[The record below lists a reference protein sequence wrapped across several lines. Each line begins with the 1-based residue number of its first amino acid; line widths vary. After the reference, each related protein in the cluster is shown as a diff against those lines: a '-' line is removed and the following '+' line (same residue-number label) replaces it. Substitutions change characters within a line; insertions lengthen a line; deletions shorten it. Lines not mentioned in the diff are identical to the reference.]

1 MDVKS
6 SVTGWS
12 LSLNAWS
19 RRAAVGL
26 VLLAAALP
34 LAARALAGPRGAVV
48 HVRWQ
53 PSVTPADRQGLEAR
67 FRLADGERLDASTWR
82 YNLIDPSDRNIASLV
97 AEPAAADTHNIDR
110 SSGALD
116 PSAVRT
122 TRRLRFQ
129 SGEAMVAGVD
139 RFAAALASLTVLF
152 ALLSAFAQT
161 SCARAAGVRTRRTV
175 ERVHESVLGPVV
187 QFLQRGIP
195 VVDARTAGL
204 FRSVIGTA
212 TLAFF
217 ALHPVDASWLTA
229 TFDLEI
235 EGPVHE
241 AVMGWLRLRPTLV
254 GAIGPWLM
262 ITGVAFTA
270 GVFTRVTYPLFV
282 AGALLWAYVAVALSS
297 THPQSILILTLVAL
311 LPSRW
316 GDALSVDAWRGR
328 STILP
333 AGKRY
338 GYSVWV
344 PVLAFGV
351 SFAAAAWAKLTVPPG
366 WTSWVANGT
375 VKYYFI
381 TDSVNAPVQWGLQL
395 AGHPLLAVIVS
406 FVAIATE
413 CLVVTAAF
421 VRSDW
426 YRLIMG
432 AAALCLVAGFVLF
445 MGVVW
450 PGWWVPLLA
459 FLPWQRSSQS
469 LLSRLGG
476 HSITTPDYVG
486 AGRLRQGFG
495 AQGFRRLGGHSITI
509 AQLALIVAI
518 IAQQVVV
525 SALRLERAP
534 MFSWYDMYSG
544 TYASPAIF
552 NAGRP
557 PRFRIVAS
565 TDRGTAVLDRCNPH
579 EEFVRQFQAAVAGS
593 PGAQGGVWEALRSCG
608 DLSGVRAL
616 VLEGEVTTFDWDQ
629 LRFSST
635 PSARVIG
642 PLARTYDELRGP

>member
-1 MDVKS
+1 M
-6 SVTGWS
+6 
-12 LSLNAWS
+12 
-19 RRAAVGL
+19 
-26 VLLAAALP
+26 LLAAVLP
-34 LAARALAGPRGAVV
+34 LAVRALAGPRGAIV

-53 PSVTPADRQGLEAR
+53 PSVTTADRQALEAR
-67 FRLADGERLDASTWR
+67 FRLADGEPLDASTWR
-82 YNLIDPSDRNIASLV
+82 YNLVDTARRNIESLV

-116 PSAVRT
+116 ASAVRT
-122 TRRLRFQ
+122 TRRLRFDA
-129 SGEAMVAGVD
+129 GDGLVAGVD
-139 RFAAALASLTVLF
+139 LFAAALAALTALF
-152 ALLSAFAQT
+152 ALLGAFAST
-161 SCARAAGVRTRRTV
+161 PSARAVARRTRRTM
-175 ERVHESVLGPVV
+175 ELVHGSVLGSVV
-187 QFLQRGIP
+187 RFVQRGIP

-204 FRSVIGTA
+204 FRIVFGTA

-217 ALHPVDASWLTA
+217 ALHPVDASWLAA

-235 EGPVHE
+235 EGPVHQALIE
-241 AVMGWLRLRPTLV
+241 WLRLRPALV
-254 GAIGPWLM
+254 DAIGPWLT

-270 GVFTRVTYPLFV
+270 GVFTRITYPLFV
-282 AGALLWAYVAVALSS
+282 AGALLWAYVAVSLSS

-395 AGHPLLAVIVS
+395 AGHPLLAVVAS
-406 FVAIATE
+406 FFAIATE

-421 VRSDW
+421 IRNDW
-426 YRLIMG
+426 YRLVMG

-459 FLPWQRSSQS
+459 FLPWQR
-469 LLSRLGG
+469 LGRLTSRLKPAP
-476 HSITTPDYVG
+476 TTKIEYVG
-486 AGRLRQGFG
+486 AGFSRLS
-495 AQGFRRLGGHSITI
+495 GGSISLV
-509 AQLALIVAI
+509 QLAMIAAI
-518 IAQQVVV
+518 IAQQLVV
-525 SALRLERAP
+525 SSLRLERAP

-544 TYASPAIF
+544 TYASPAAF

-565 TDRGTAVLDRCNPH
+565 TDRGTAALAGCNPH

-593 PGAQGGVWEALRSCG
+593 PGAQGGVWKALRSCG
-608 DLSGVRAL
+608 DLSGVRA
-616 VLEGEVTTFDWDQ
+616 VALEGEVTTFDWDQ

-642 PLARTYDELRGP
+642 PLAREYEASAP